1 MEPNCQKHTAEIEA
15 LKDNNSRIME
25 RLDRMEE
32 KMDEKFDE
40 LKTTL
45 TAFISAAPAKFASR
59 DEFDKQK
66 LELEGVKGA
75 FRALLW
81 IVMGGG
87 AAIAAF
93 LKFVMKV
100 F

>member
-1 MEPNCQKHTAEIEA
+1 MEANCQKHTAEIEA

-45 TAFISAAPAKFASR
+45 TSFISAAPAKFASR
-59 DEFDKQK
+59 DEFESQK
-66 LELEGVKGA
+66 IEIERVRGA
-75 FRALLW
+75 FRLFYWMISGGLLAF
-81 IVMGGG
+81 I
-87 AAIAAF
+87 AF
-93 LKFVMKV
+93 LKFVFKA